1 MRIKRIG
8 ITGNLGS
15 GKSLVCKIFNHL
27 GINTFHSDEE
37 AKKLYFLPDV
47 KKEIVGR
54 FGEEVYFED
63 GSLNKKLL
71 SYHLFQNKEAL
82 QFIEDLLY
90 PKLNQVFDEWCE
102 KQTSNYVLFESA
114 ILFEKNFDKQFDK
127 IIFVSAPEDVRVKRA
142 MLRDK
147 CDEENVRSR
156 MRLQCDEEM
165 KIAKSDYIINNDG
178 IEMLIPQV
186 LKINAELRTLT
197 IDLATPNS

>member
-1 MRIKRIG
+1 MKIKKIA
-8 ITGNLGS
+8 ITGNIGS
-15 GKSLVCKIFNHL
+15 GKSLICKIFNHL

-37 AKKLYFLPDV
+37 TKKLYFLPEI
-47 KKEIVGR
+47 KKEIINH
-54 FGEEVYFED
+54 FGEEVYFAD

-102 KQTSNYVLFESA
+102 RQTSGFVLFESA

-127 IIFVSAPEDVRVKRA
+127 IIFVSAPEEVRLKRA
-142 MLRDK
+142 MLRDN

-156 MRLQCDEEM
+156 MRLQWDEET
-165 KIAKSDYIINNDG
+165 KKAKSDYIINNDG
-178 IEMLIPQV
+178 VKMLIPQV
-186 LKINAELRTLT
+186 MKINSEIL
-197 IDLATPNS
+197 

>member
-1 MRIKRIG
+1 MKIKKIA
-8 ITGNLGS
+8 ITGNIGS

-37 AKKLYFLPDV
+37 TKKLYFLPEI
-47 KKEIVGR
+47 KKEIINH
-54 FGEEVYFED
+54 FGEEVYFAD

-102 KQTSNYVLFESA
+102 RQTSSFVLFESA
-114 ILFEKNFDKQFDK
+114 ILFEKNFNKQFDK
-127 IIFVSAPEDVRVKRA
+127 IIFVSAPEEVRLKRA
-142 MLRDK
+142 MLRDN

-156 MRLQCDEEM
+156 MRLQWDEET
-165 KIAKSDYIINNDG
+165 KIRKSDYIINNDG
-178 IEMLIPQV
+178 VEMLIPQV
-186 LKINAELRTLT
+186 VKINKQLL
-197 IDLATPNS
+197 

>member
-1 MRIKRIG
+1 MKTKRIG
-8 ITGNLGS
+8 ITGNIGS

-27 GINTFHSDEE
+27 GISTFHSDEE
-37 AKKLYFLPDV
+37 TKKLYFLPEI

-54 FGEEVYFED
+54 FGDEVYFED

-102 KQTSNYVLFESA
+102 KQTSKYVLIESA
-114 ILFEKNFDKQFDK
+114 ILFEKNFDRQFDK

-142 MLRDK
+142 MQRDR

-156 MRLQCDEEM
+156 MRLQWDEAT
-165 KIAKSDYIINNDG
+165 KKAKSDYIINNDNNV
-178 IEMLIPQV
+178 MLIPQV
-186 LKINAELRTLT
+186 MRINSEL
-197 IDLATPNS
+197 

>member
-1 MRIKRIG
+1 MKTKRIG
-8 ITGNLGS
+8 ITGNIGS

-27 GINTFHSDEE
+27 GISTFHSDEE
-37 AKKLYFLPDV
+37 TKKLYFLPEI

-54 FGEEVYFED
+54 FGDEVYFED

-102 KQTSNYVLFESA
+102 KQTSKYVLFESA
-114 ILFEKNFDKQFDK
+114 ILFEKNFDRQFDK

-142 MLRDK
+142 MQRDR

-156 MRLQCDEEM
+156 MRLQWDEAT
-165 KIAKSDYIINNDG
+165 KKAKSDYIINNDNNV
-178 IEMLIPQV
+178 MLIPQV
-186 LKINAELRTLT
+186 MRINSEL
-197 IDLATPNS
+197 

>member
-1 MRIKRIG
+1 MKIKKVA
-8 ITGNLGS
+8 ITGNIGS
-15 GKSLVCKIFNHL
+15 GKSLVCKIFNHI

-37 AKKLYFLPDV
+37 TKKLYFLPEI
-47 KKEIVGR
+47 KKEIISR
-54 FGEEVYFED
+54 FGEEVYFID

-102 KQTSNYVLFESA
+102 RQTSDFVLFESA

-127 IIFVSAPEDVRVKRA
+127 IIFVSAPEEVRLKRA
-142 MLRDK
+142 MERDK

-156 MRLQCDEEM
+156 MRLQWDEET
-165 KIAKSDYIINNDG
+165 KISKSDYIINNDG
-178 IEMLIPQV
+178 VEMLIPQV
-186 LKINAELRTLT
+186 MKINSEIL
-197 IDLATPNS
+197 